1 MVQYFSIVSLGRSG
15 STFLGRLLD
24 SHQQMRCFGEVFRP
38 GEIYSSSDKT
48 LRRFVEEDL
57 HDPSSNSI
65 GFKMPWD
72 SIIAYPEIFALF
84 LELNFKLIFL
94 IRHNKFDQY
103 LSMKM
108 AQITGN
114 WDSVEKYDHD
124 PIYINPDEAIDYIRY
139 FIFSDESLNL
149 LCKKFTRLDVSY
161 EEISAGRRYED
172 LQTFLGV
179 DQTGLKPQTIR
190 SRSVPRSVAI
200 SNYDQ
205 VEEALKAAGMAH
217 YLDEPEVLS

>member
-15 STFLGRLLD
+15 STLLERLLD
-24 SHQQMRCFGEVFRP
+24 SHQQVRCFGEVFRP
-38 GEIYSSSDKT
+38 GEIYSSSNKKM
-48 LRRFVEEDL
+48 RRFVEENL
-57 HDPSSNSI
+57 HDSSSTSI

-72 SIIAYPEIFALF
+72 SIIFYPEIFGLF
-84 LELNFKLIFL
+84 VDLNFKI
-94 IRHNKFDQY
+94 IRINRRNKFDQY

-114 WDSVEKYDHD
+114 WNSLKKYDHD
-124 PIYINPDEAIDYIRY
+124 PIYIDPNEAINYIRY
-139 FIFSDESLNL
+139 FLFSDESLNL
-149 LCKKFTRLDVSY
+149 LCGKFTRLDVSY

-179 DQTGLKPQTIR
+179 NQTGLKPQTIR
-190 SRSVPRSVAI
+190 SRSVPRSVAV